1 MHRRTFLRHTL
12 AAAALPFVPPLLKN
26 PMDSLHALSA
36 AAMAFPPTA
45 PLPVLFVGHGSPMN
59 ALEDN
64 AFTRALHKL
73 GPELRATYSPRAV
86 VVVSAHWLTRGS
98 FVTRQERPAT
108 IHDFGGFPEALER
121 MQYPAPGS
129 PLLAQELTKVVPDLH
144 DTDEW
149 GLDHGTWTVLHHLF
163 PNADVPVLQ
172 VSIDY
177 AKPLAWHFDF
187 AQQLRFLRERGVL
200 IVGSGNVV
208 HNLRA
213 SMPSFMKNDPAPL
226 PWAIEFDAWVGK
238 HLASGD
244 YRALIDYQHAGTS
257 GPLAVPSVDHYLP
270 MLYILGL
277 AGKDEPV
284 RTVYEE
290 VSFGG
295 MSMRT
300 FTIG

>member
-1 MHRRTFLRHTL
+1 MNPLRDLT
-12 AAAALPFVPPLLKN
+12 AAAAT
-26 PMDSLHALSA
+26 
-36 AAMAFPPTA
+36 FPATPA
-45 PLPVLFVGHGSPMN
+45 LPVLFVGHGSPMN

-64 AFTRALHKL
+64 PFTRALRKL
-73 GPELRATYSPRAV
+73 GPELRARYKPRAI

-98 FVTRQERPAT
+98 FVTRQEKPET
-108 IHDFGGFPEALER
+108 IHDFGGFPDALER
-121 MQYPAPGS
+121 MQYPAPGA
-129 PLLAQELTKVVPDLH
+129 PALAKELATVVPDLH

-163 PNADVPVLQ
+163 PDADVPVLQ
-172 VSIDY
+172 VSLDY
-177 AKPLAWHFDF
+177 SKPLAWHFDF
-187 AQQLRFLRERGVL
+187 AHQLRFLRERGVL

-213 SMPSFMKNDPAPL
+213 SMPSFMKNDHTPL
-226 PWAIEFDAWVGK
+226 PWAVEFDAWVGK

-244 YRALIDYQHAGTS
+244 YRALIDYQKAGAS

-277 AGKDEPV
+277 AGKHEPI
-284 RTVYEE
+284 RSVYEE

-300 FTIG
+300 FTVG